1 MPFDFM
7 SVFAT
12 NGCMFVV
19 SVVRRYRYF
28 TTNYV
33 ILFLYA
39 KLMAFCDIL
48 GRVNWVVGTQERRG
62 NTMRQVKNPRI
73 T

>member
-1 MPFDFM
+1 M

-12 NGCMFVV
+12 DGCMSVV

-33 ILFLYA
+33 ILFLHA

-48 GRVNWVVGTQERRG
+48 GRVKWVVGTQEKG
-62 NTMRQVKNPRI
+62 KQYEKS
-73 T
+73 